1 MKLALPS
8 WRERPRTTAAA
19 AVTLVA
25 LAALGA
31 RIARNGAGDGVAIF
45 EVRPGRFVREVT
57 AQGTLKAVKATPII
71 VPMETGR
78 EQKVALLARN
88 GIFLKTG
95 DVVVEFDPWDA
106 EREAADGN
114 ADLAAARAKIDKS
127 RAEGGKTAKSLRL
140 DREVA
145 KEALDQ
151 AETFKITD
159 EQLYSRNK
167 IIESTLDRDLFKKR
181 ADVAD
186 RKIDTSGKLSAT
198 DRALGEIE
206 AGKAQTKV
214 QNAEKSLRAL
224 RITAPH
230 DGLLVLEKKWSGE
243 PTFVGDSVWPGQ
255 KIAEI
260 PDLSQVEARVF
271 VLETDAAGLKVG
283 LATRLAIEGRPGSE
297 FPARVRNVDALAKP
311 RDRGSPVKYFE
322 VTLSLEKTDPSFMK
336 PGARVRAEIR
346 LEEAEGVIAIP
357 RGALFEKDGKRVV
370 YRREAGAFVPSEVT
384 VGRNSISHV
393 VVEKGLRAGDRVALR
408 DPTQKAAPPVGTGAG
423 AGPAAAQAPP

>member
-1 MKLALPS
+1 M
-8 WRERPRTTAAA
+8 RRPRTA
-19 AVTLVA
+19 AVGA
-25 LAALGA
+25 LALIALVALGA
-31 RIARNGAGDGVAIF
+31 RLVRHAAGDGVATF

-57 AQGTLKAVKATPII
+57 ALGTLKAVKATPIV

-78 EQKVALLARN
+78 EQKVAALARN
-88 GIFLKTG
+88 GAFLKAG
-95 DVVVEFDPWDA
+95 DMVVEFDPWDA

-127 RAEGGKTAKSLRL
+127 RAEGGKTAQSLRL
-140 DREVA
+140 DRDVA
-145 KEALDQ
+145 REALDQ

-167 IIESTLDRDLFKKR
+167 IIESTLDRELFRRR

-186 RKIDTSGKLSAT
+186 RKIDTSGKLSAA

-206 AGKAQTKV
+206 AGKALVKV

-224 RITAPH
+224 RIVAPH

-260 PDLSQVEARVF
+260 PDLSRVEAKVF
-271 VLETDAAGLKVG
+271 VLEADAAGLKVG
-283 LATRLAIEGRPGSE
+283 LSARLAIEGRPGGE
-297 FPARVRNVDALAKP
+297 FEARVTNVDALAKP
-311 RDRGSPVKYFE
+311 RERGSPVKYFE
-322 VTLSLEKTDPSFMK
+322 TTLSLEKTDPAFMK
-336 PGARVRAEIR
+336 PGERVRAEIM
-346 LEEAEGVIAIP
+346 LEEADGVIAVP

-370 YRREAGAFVPSEVT
+370 YRRMAGGFQATEVT
-384 VGRNSISHV
+384 IGRNSVSRV
-393 VVEKGLRAGDRVALR
+393 VVEKGLRAGDHVALR
-408 DPTQKAAPPVGTGAG
+408 DPTQAAAPSPAPKSGP
-423 AGPAAAQAPP
+423 GPAEASQ

>member
-1 MKLALPS
+1 MKIPSPS
-8 WRERPRTTAAA
+8 WRERPRTSAGAAA
-19 AVTLVA
+19 ALVG
-25 LAALGA
+25 LAALALRLAGS
-31 RIARNGAGDGVAIF
+31 GGGDGVATF
-45 EVRPGRFVREVT
+45 EVGPTRFVREV
-57 AQGTLKAVKATPII
+57 AAPGVLKAVRATPII

-78 EQKVALLARN
+78 EQKVAFLARS
-88 GIFLKTG
+88 GAFLKTG

-127 RAEGGKTAKSLRL
+127 RAEGGKTAQSLRL

-145 KEALDQ
+145 REALDQ

-167 IIESTLDRDLFKKR
+167 IIESALDRELFQKK
-181 ADVAD
+181 AEVAD
-186 RKIDTSGKLSAT
+186 RKIGTSGKLSAA

-214 QNAEKSLRAL
+214 KNAEKSLRAL

-243 PTFVGDSVWPGQ
+243 PFYVGDSVWPGQ
-255 KIAEI
+255 KLAEI

-271 VLETDAAGLKVG
+271 VLEADAAGLKPG
-283 LATRLAIEGRPGSE
+283 LVARLAIEGRPGSD
-297 FPARVRNVDALAKP
+297 FPAKVKNVDALAKP

-322 VTLSLEKTDPSFMK
+322 TTLALEKTDPDFMK
-336 PGARVRAEIR
+336 PGERVRALIR
-346 LEEAEGVIAIP
+346 LEEAEGVVAIP

-370 YRREAGAFVPSEVT
+370 YKREAAGFVPVEVT
-384 VGRNSISHV
+384 VGRNSISRV
-393 VVEKGLRAGDRVALR
+393 VVEKGLRTGDRVALR
-408 DPTQKAAPPVGTGAG
+408 DPTPKAAPPAGTGAG
-423 AGPAAAQAPP
+423 AGPAAAPAAP